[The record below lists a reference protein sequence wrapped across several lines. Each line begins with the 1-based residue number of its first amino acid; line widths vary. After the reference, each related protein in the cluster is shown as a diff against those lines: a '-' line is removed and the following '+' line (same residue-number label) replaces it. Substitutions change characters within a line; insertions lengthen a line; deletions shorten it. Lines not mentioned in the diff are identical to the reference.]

1 MKNIKRVACL
11 AMAGICMA
19 AFVLGGCGKQ
29 EKEST
34 STEKRI
40 QVLRLES
47 HPGLDMHHFLLQK
60 RKDSLKTM
68 EQM

>member
-34 STEKRI
+34 STEKKDSGI
-40 QVLRLES
+40 TIGVS
-47 HPGLDMHHFLLQK
+47 SWVGYAPFLLQK